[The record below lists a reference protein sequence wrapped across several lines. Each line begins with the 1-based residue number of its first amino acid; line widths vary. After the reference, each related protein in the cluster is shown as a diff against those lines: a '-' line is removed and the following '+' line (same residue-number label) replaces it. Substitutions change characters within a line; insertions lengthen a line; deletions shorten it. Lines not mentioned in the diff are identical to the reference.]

1 MFTFIQI
8 IKKAMKKIQFILTAA
23 FIATL
28 SGCVNSDEY
37 DAPNLSNECVTIAK
51 TKEVVDITSTSTSTA
66 TAYTQDDIIEAY
78 VTSSDEGGNFFKSIS
93 FVSTDGA
100 VGFSMTIDN
109 FNLFNEFEP
118 GRKVSVKMLNRYYN
132 LQHSSTVIGSSYN
145 NGVGRVS
152 GVEYKNVI
160 LRSCDKVDENTL
172 VNNLTIAQ
180 AKNNQM
186 LNKLIEF
193 DNVQFTDAS
202 AGKKYYDPSVNSIG
216 GATNH
221 LITDLEGNTIIVRV
235 SEYASFA
242 GNIIPNGSGKIRGVL
257 TKFNNDFQ
265 FMIRTIGDVQLTNPR
280 ISPFFEETFTTNWN
294 NWTKISVL
302 GSQVWTL
309 STTFGSP
316 APCALM
322 SGFASGNNANEDWLI
337 SPSID
342 LTGSNNAGLT
352 LQTASRFAGNQLQIY
367 ISTNYAGSG
376 NPNLA
381 TWTEVF
387 GTLDT
392 NINSFVWTSSGLI
405 DISSAA
411 GNTVHIGFKYTSTTA
426 ASATWEV
433 DNVRVYKL

>member
-1 MFTFIQI
+1 
-8 IKKAMKKIQFILTAA
+8 MKKIQFILTAA
-23 FIATL
+23 FVATL
-28 SGCVNSDEY
+28 IGCANSDEY
-37 DAPNLSNECVTIAK
+37 DAPDLSNECVTLSK
-51 TKEVVDITSTSTSTA
+51 TKEVSDITSIATATA
-66 TAYTQDDIIEAY
+66 TAYIADDVIEAY
-78 VTSSDEGGNFFKSIS
+78 VTSSDEGGNFYKSIS
-93 FVSTDGA
+93 FVSTDGT
-100 VGFSMTIDN
+100 VGFSMPVDN
-109 FNLFNEFEP
+109 YNLFNEFEP

-132 LQHSSTVIGSSYN
+132 LQHSATVIGSLYQD
-145 NGVGRVS
+145 GVGRVS
-152 GVEYKNVI
+152 GVEYKDVI
-160 LRSCDKVDENTL
+160 LRSCDKVYENTL
-172 VNNLTIAQ
+172 VNNLSIAL

-221 LITDLEGNTIIVRV
+221 LITDVEGNTIIVRV
-235 SEYASFA
+235 SEYADFA
-242 GNIIPNGSGKIRGVL
+242 GDIIPNGSGKVRGVL

-265 FMIRTIGDVQLTNPR
+265 FMIRTINDVNLSNDR
-280 ISPFFEETFTTNWN
+280 ITPFFEETFTANWN
-294 NWTKISVL
+294 NWTKVSLV
-302 GSQVWTL
+302 GNQAWSL

-337 SPSID
+337 SPAID
-342 LTGSNNAGLT
+342 LTGSTNAGLAF
-352 LQTASRFAGNQLQIY
+352 QTASRFAGNQLQMY
-367 ISTNYAGSG
+367 VSTNYAGSG
-376 NPNLA
+376 DPTLA

-405 DISSAA
+405 DISAVA
-411 GNTVHIGFKYTSTTA
+411 GNTVYIGFKYTSTTS
-426 ASATWEV
+426 ASSTWEV

>member
-1 MFTFIQI
+1 
-8 IKKAMKKIQFILTAA
+8 MKKIQFILTAV
-23 FIATL
+23 FVTIL
-28 SGCVNSDEY
+28 IGCANSDEY
-37 DAPNLSNECVTIAK
+37 DAPNLSGECVTIAK
-51 TKEVVDITSTSTSTA
+51 TKEVIDITSTSTSSA
-66 TAYTQDDIIEAY
+66 TAYTTDDIIEAY
-78 VTSSDEGGNFFKSIS
+78 VTSSDEGGNFYKSIS

-100 VGFSMTIDN
+100 VGFSMPVDN
-109 FNLFNEFEP
+109 YNLFNEFEP
-118 GRKVSVKMLNRYYN
+118 GRKVSVKMQNRFYN

-152 GVEYKNVI
+152 GVEYKDVI
-160 LRSCDKVDENTL
+160 LRSCEKVDENTL
-172 VNNLTIAQ
+172 VNNLSIAQ
-180 AKNNQM
+180 AKNNQL

-193 DNVQFTDAS
+193 DNIQFTDAS
-202 AGKKYYDPSVNSIG
+202 AGKKFYDPSVNSIG

-221 LITDLEGNTIIVRV
+221 LISDLEGNTIIVRV
-235 SEYASFA
+235 SEYADFA
-242 GNIIPNGSGKIRGVL
+242 GDVIPNGSGKIRGVL

-265 FMIRTIGDVQLTNPR
+265 FMIRTINDVNLSNDR
-280 ISPFFEETFTTNWN
+280 ITPFFEETFTANWN
-294 NWTKISVL
+294 NWTKVSLV
-302 GSQVWTL
+302 GNQAWSL

-337 SPSID
+337 SPAID

-352 LQTASRFAGNQLQIY
+352 FQTASRFAGNQLQIY
-367 ISTNYAGSG
+367 VSSNYSGSG
-376 NPNLA
+376 DPSAA

-405 DISSAA
+405 DISSVA
-411 GNTVHIGFKYTSTTA
+411 GNTVYIGFKYTSTTS
-426 ASATWEV
+426 ASSTWEV

>member
-1 MFTFIQI
+1 
-8 IKKAMKKIQFILTAA
+8 MKKIQFILTAA
-23 FIATL
+23 FVATL
-28 SGCVNSDEY
+28 IGCANSDEY
-37 DAPNLSNECVTIAK
+37 DAPDLSNECVTIAK
-51 TKEVVDITSTSTSTA
+51 TKEVSAITSIATATA
-66 TAYTQDDIIEAY
+66 TAYTADDVIEAY
-78 VTSSDEGGNFFKSIS
+78 VTSSDEGGNFYKSIS

-100 VGFSMTIDN
+100 VGFSMPVDN
-109 FNLFNEFEP
+109 YNLFNEFEP

-132 LQHSSTVIGSSYN
+132 LQHSATVIGSLYQ

-152 GVEYKNVI
+152 GVEYKDVI

-193 DNVQFTDAS
+193 DIVQFTDAS

-221 LITDLEGNTIIVRV
+221 LITDVEGNTIIVRV
-235 SEYASFA
+235 SEYADFA
-242 GNIIPNGSGKIRGVL
+242 GDIIPNGSGKIRGVL

-265 FMIRTIGDVQLTNPR
+265 FMIRTINDVNLSNDR
-280 ISPFFEETFTTNWN
+280 ITPFFEETFTANWN
-294 NWTKISVL
+294 NWTKVSLV
-302 GSQVWTL
+302 GNQAWSL

-337 SPSID
+337 SPAID
-342 LTGSNNAGLT
+342 LTGSTNAGLT
-352 LQTASRFAGNQLQIY
+352 FQTASRFAGNQLQMY
-367 ISTNYAGSG
+367 VSTNYAGSG
-376 NPNLA
+376 DPTLA

-405 DISSAA
+405 DISSVA
-411 GNTVHIGFKYTSTTA
+411 GNTVYIGFKYTSTTA
-426 ASATWEV
+426 ASSTWEV